1 MRFGALKI
9 VSSYLTVSLLW
20 IIFSDRLLFYVINH
34 VEEPGYFRVIN
45 TTKGFLFVSL
55 SSVFL
60 YYLIRWNNIKLNQS
74 EAQYRDMYESNPN
87 PMWIYNAQTLLVISV
102 NDAAVAAYGYSKLDW
117 LRKSILDIRPA
128 EDAAKVLASA
138 RSLEGNLNQSG
149 IWRHIKNDGT
159 LIHVNITS
167 HKIWFNKVQGVV
179 VMARDMTERVLFE
192 QQLARVNVDLQEQKQ
207 KLSETQLISKV
218 GGWEYYPHNSKLVW
232 SDELYL
238 LTGIRRDDTREVF
251 DIYVEHIFPED
262 REMMIRGLQD
272 LILYQKPLD
281 VTHRI
286 SSLEGKTLYIRQLAR
301 IEQDTGPVTKVIGS
315 MQDITELKML
325 QVEKDKYRHEFEDT
339 LNSISD
345 AFFALD
351 KDMIITRTNEPF
363 LALIGIRYHVIGKHI
378 FSIFPKEQNSFY
390 PSYVKA
396 LRERVIVKTEDY
408 STLLHKWLRLAAYPT
423 DEGVSVY
430 FSDISENKLKDI
442 KLKEAVERYDLVAQ
456 ATKDVIYDLD
466 MVNNEIIYNTRL
478 TQLIQIPVEKIAY
491 TLEWWRSLIH
501 PDDVAEVSESQD
513 IVKNEGKTNWVCE
526 YRINCGQAG
535 YRYIIDQGYFVFNE
549 TGQPIRL
556 IGALKDI
563 DELKRTGQEN
573 KRLADIITRVNNMII
588 VTDSCNR
595 VTWVNRAFEDLS
607 GFNLPEILGRRPFEF
622 LIGPNEEND
631 GISKLRELIEERE
644 AFVIDIVI
652 YSASKQ
658 PIWVS
663 AEFTPLLDDRKEYA
677 GYIAVYQNIST
688 RKEKETEIARQN
700 DFLKEIA
707 WMSSHQIRRPVASLI
722 GLVNLLQTAETEQER
737 EEMLPMIDQCVKEMD
752 NTVREITR
760 KLDNA
765 VKDERT
771 DNSVTL

>member
-1 MRFGALKI
+1 
-9 VSSYLTVSLLW
+9 
-20 IIFSDRLLFYVINH
+20 
-34 VEEPGYFRVIN
+34 
-45 TTKGFLFVSL
+45 VSL

-378 FSIFPKEQNSFY
+378 FSIFPKEN
-390 PSYVKA
+390 
-396 LRERVIVKTEDY
+396 KT
-408 STLLHKWLRLAAYPT
+408 
-423 DEGVSVY
+423 
-430 FSDISENKLKDI
+430 
-442 KLKEAVERYDLVAQ
+442 
-456 ATKDVIYDLD
+456 
-466 MVNNEIIYNTRL
+466 
-478 TQLIQIPVEKIAY
+478 
-491 TLEWWRSLIH
+491 
-501 PDDVAEVSESQD
+501 
-513 IVKNEGKTNWVCE
+513 
-526 YRINCGQAG
+526 
-535 YRYIIDQGYFVFNE
+535 VF
-549 TGQPIRL
+549 IR
-556 IGALKDI
+556 
-563 DELKRTGQEN
+563 
-573 KRLADIITRVNNMII
+573 
-588 VTDSCNR
+588 
-595 VTWVNRAFEDLS
+595 
-607 GFNLPEILGRRPFEF
+607 
-622 LIGPNEEND
+622 
-631 GISKLRELIEERE
+631 
-644 AFVIDIVI
+644 
-652 YSASKQ
+652 
-658 PIWVS
+658 
-663 AEFTPLLDDRKEYA
+663 
-677 GYIAVYQNIST
+677 
-688 RKEKETEIARQN
+688 
-700 DFLKEIA
+700 
-707 WMSSHQIRRPVASLI
+707 
-722 GLVNLLQTAETEQER
+722 
-737 EEMLPMIDQCVKEMD
+737 PM
-752 NTVREITR
+752 
-760 KLDNA
+760 
-765 VKDERT
+765 
-771 DNSVTL
+771 

>member
-1 MRFGALKI
+1 
-9 VSSYLTVSLLW
+9 
-20 IIFSDRLLFYVINH
+20 
-34 VEEPGYFRVIN
+34 
-45 TTKGFLFVSL
+45 
-55 SSVFL
+55 
-60 YYLIRWNNIKLNQS
+60 
-74 EAQYRDMYESNPN
+74 
-87 PMWIYNAQTLLVISV
+87 
-102 NDAAVAAYGYSKLDW
+102 
-117 LRKSILDIRPA
+117 
-128 EDAAKVLASA
+128 
-138 RSLEGNLNQSG
+138 
-149 IWRHIKNDGT
+149 
-159 LIHVNITS
+159 
-167 HKIWFNKVQGVV
+167 
-179 VMARDMTERVLFE
+179 
-192 QQLARVNVDLQEQKQ
+192 
-207 KLSETQLISKV
+207 
-218 GGWEYYPHNSKLVW
+218 
-232 SDELYL
+232 
-238 LTGIRRDDTREVF
+238 
-251 DIYVEHIFPED
+251 
-262 REMMIRGLQD
+262 
-272 LILYQKPLD
+272 
-281 VTHRI
+281 
-286 SSLEGKTLYIRQLAR
+286 
-301 IEQDTGPVTKVIGS
+301 
-315 MQDITELKML
+315 
-325 QVEKDKYRHEFEDT
+325 
-339 LNSISD
+339 
-345 AFFALD
+345 
-351 KDMIITRTNEPF
+351 
-363 LALIGIRYHVIGKHI
+363 
-378 FSIFPKEQNSFY
+378 
-390 PSYVKA
+390 
-396 LRERVIVKTEDY
+396 
-408 STLLHKWLRLAAYPT
+408 
-423 DEGVSVY
+423 
-430 FSDISENKLKDI
+430 
-442 KLKEAVERYDLVAQ
+442 
-456 ATKDVIYDLD
+456 